1 MNSVLVHF
9 YHESKHECL
18 LQLSH
23 ESLSNIFV
31 ISAVKHQIC
40 SVGILL
46 INCIFLRDASN
57 GINFLYIYF
66 LASLESFELL
76 CVCQEPFAFP
86 HRLTVKL

>member
-57 GINFLYIYF
+57 GINFFIYISLHLWSPLNCFVCARSHLPF
-66 LASLESFELL
+66 LTDL
-76 CVCQEPFAFP
+76 Q
-86 HRLTVKL
+86 